1 MVVNLYQKSALVSN
15 PSFAYCSQISYPYL
29 NYTIQRE
36 ITPIFYTKGDN
47 SGSDEIIYWIPVV
60 LSYFC

>member
-1 MVVNLYQKSALVSN
+1 MLEHFFLFRVKFL
-15 PSFAYCSQISYPYL
+15 IL

-47 SGSDEIIYWIPVV
+47 SGSDEIINWIPVV

>member
-1 MVVNLYQKSALVSN
+1 MLEHFFFVQGK
-15 PSFAYCSQISYPYL
+15 ISYPYL

-47 SGSDEIIYWIPVV
+47 SGSDEIINWIPVV